1 MITDDDNG
9 DPQCSAC
16 LRPVLLGIMG
26 AVVAVNKMTMVVA
39 QMSDEYFSFFSSKFY
54 SRF

>member
-16 LRPVLLGIMG
+16 LRGVLLRIMG
-26 AVVAVNKMTMVVA
+26 AVVAVDKMTMMVA
-39 QMSDEYFSFFSSKFY
+39 QT
-54 SRF
+54 